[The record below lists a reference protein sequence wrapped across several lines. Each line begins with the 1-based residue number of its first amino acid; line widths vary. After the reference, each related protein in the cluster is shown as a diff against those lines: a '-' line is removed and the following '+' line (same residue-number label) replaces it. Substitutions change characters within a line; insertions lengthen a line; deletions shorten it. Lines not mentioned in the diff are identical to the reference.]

1 MATHSRTLAWK
12 ISRTEELVGPKT
24 KRLQR
29 VGHEWATNNFTLTFR
44 VVVVNQSLNHIQLF
58 EIPWPAARQTSLSFT
73 VSWSLLKLKS
83 IESMMPSSHYVLSC
97 PLLSSTRAFSNEL
110 GFHIRW
116 PSIGASTSASVPP
129 MIIQDRFPLWL
140 IGLISLQSKEFSRIF
155 SNTTELSEYIMGN
168 ARLDESWARIKIAER
183 NINNLRYANKTTL
196 MAGPSFP

>member
-1 MATHSRTLAWK
+1 MAKLCPSLWPHGLQQF
-12 ISRTEELVGPKT
+12 
-24 KRLQR
+24 RL
-29 VGHEWATNNFTLTFR
+29 LC
-44 VVVVNQSLNHIQLF
+44 
-58 EIPWPAARQTSLSFT
+58 PSLSPGVCSNSSPLSRWCHPVIMSSLVLFSPAPGPFLMSWVFT
-73 VSWSLLKLKS
+73 S
-83 IESMMPSSHYVLSC
+83 
-97 PLLSSTRAFSNEL
+97 
-110 GFHIRW
+110 GGQ
-116 PSIGASTSASVPP
+116 SIGASTSASVPP